1 MSEEKKYPPS
11 GALFTVDD
19 AKRRSEK
26 SPHYQG
32 DFELS
37 REVVEDLNRQL
48 QNPAV
53 DGAKFHMVG
62 WKRTSKKGTLYLSL
76 LGNVFE
82 EQDKK
87 DKKPF

>member
-1 MSEEKKYPPS
+1 MNEEKKYPPS
-11 GALFTVDD
+11 GALFTVDE
-19 AKRRSEK
+19 AKRKHEK
-26 SPHYQG
+26 SPNYQG

-37 REVVEDLNRQL
+37 REVVEDLYRQI

-62 WKRTSKKGTLYLSL
+62 WKRTSKRGTLYLSL

-82 EQDKK
+82 EQEKK
-87 DKKPF
+87 SPF

>member
-1 MSEEKKYPPS
+1 MSDNRYPPS
-11 GALFTVDD
+11 GALFTVAED
-19 AKRRSEK
+19 KRKSEK

-37 REVVEDLNRQL
+37 REVVEDLHRQI

-82 EQDKK
+82 EQS
-87 DKKPF
+87 KKPF